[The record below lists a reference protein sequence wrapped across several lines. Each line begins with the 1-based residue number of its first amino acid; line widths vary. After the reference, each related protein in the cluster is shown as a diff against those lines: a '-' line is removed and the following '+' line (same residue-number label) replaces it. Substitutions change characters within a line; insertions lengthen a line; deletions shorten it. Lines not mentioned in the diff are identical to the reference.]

1 MVSYLRSC
9 LAYSAG
15 VSPAATTIEEMKSQ
29 GPWIS
34 KYINN
39 YINGCDDKSPIMVY
53 LGLLRQYVS
62 AIGGGGSMG
71 LYRLLE
77 LVASA
82 PDRLAKEF
90 VDSIDELKVGEFSK
104 EK

>member
-1 MVSYLRSC
+1 
-9 LAYSAG
+9 
-15 VSPAATTIEEMKSQ
+15 MKSQ

-34 KYINN
+34 KYIKNL
-39 YINGCDDKSPIMVY
+39 IQAHGCDDKSPIMVY
-53 LGLLRQYVS
+53 LGLLHQYVS

-71 LYRLLE
+71 VYRLLE

-104 EK
+104 EKWK